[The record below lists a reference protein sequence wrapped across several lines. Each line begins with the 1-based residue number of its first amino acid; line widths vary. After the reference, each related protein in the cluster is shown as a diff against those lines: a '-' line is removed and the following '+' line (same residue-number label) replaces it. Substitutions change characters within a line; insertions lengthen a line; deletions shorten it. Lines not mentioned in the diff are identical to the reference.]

1 MARSDVVGRRDEEEE
16 DMEADEAAE
25 DRGRRLE
32 VGVGFPLFLLMLLSR
47 WLLDWLAT
55 RLLFRTVVV
64 VVVVAGGGGCC

>member
-32 VGVGFPLFLLMLLSR
+32 VGVGFPLLLLSS

-55 RLLFRTVVV
+55 RLLFRAVVV
-64 VVVVAGGGGCC
+64 VAVVVVAGGGGCC